1 MQFHYF
7 KILRMLQIYPEG
19 LRYML
24 RWLKNKFGD
33 LEFFITEN
41 GYADTDPAMRDIKRV
56 LYYKDHL
63 EQVTRISFVVCKK
76 CKFNFF

>member
-1 MQFHYF
+1 
-7 KILRMLQIYPEG
+7 MLQIYPEG

-41 GYADTDPAMRDIKRV
+41 GYADTNPALQDIKRV
-56 LYYKDHL
+56 FYYKDHL
-63 EQVTRISFVVCKK
+63 EQVPKDRLISYISCLL
-76 CKFNFF
+76 